1 MQTRHS
7 MTILMLTAAG
17 LFAGA
22 DCFSVATPAVG
33 ESEPA
38 GVDSGQIVAVP
49 PEAETPL
56 TVAAAREQSR
66 TMHRIYLSTLDT
78 MHDHYFHA
86 NRAVLPA
93 RAMEDIFGTV
103 DRQSGVKT
111 RWIAVNANAMSVD
124 HEPIDE
130 FERQAARKI
139 ASGEAA
145 VEQTEPDMYRFA
157 GAIPLQDSCIQCH
170 MGTMT
175 VPSRKRR
182 FAGLVI
188 SIPLA
193 GKDAPAP

>member
-1 MQTRHS
+1 MQRRHWT
-7 MTILMLTAAG
+7 TILMLAAAG
-17 LFAGA
+17 PAA
-22 DCFSVATPAVG
+22 AACCFSAATPA
-33 ESEPA
+33 A
-38 GVDSGQIVAVP
+38 GPNATAGGKSGQIVAVP
-49 PEAETPL
+49 AESDAPL
-56 TVAAAREQSR
+56 TVAAARERSR

-103 DRQSGVKT
+103 DRQSGVRT

-157 GAIPLQDSCIQCH
+157 GAIPLQDSCVQCH

-175 VPSRKRR
+175 VPPKKRR

-193 GKDAPAP
+193 RDAAAAE